1 LKKTRMLPGLVTRPS
16 EYIYISLFGASQA
29 TLWQSLHTIII
40 PVLLLNMVPSSEKN
54 SYLGILTFC
63 GLIIAML
70 VQPVAGAL
78 SDQSGFKLGKR
89 MPFVFF
95 GGMLTILVLPLVGL
109 APGYSI
115 LFISYCILQLVS
127 NIGQGANIGLIP
139 DLVSLSKR
147 GVAAGVKTCIEV
159 FAGAVFLGI
168 AIAPLMNGYAYNHE
182 DNYLWFALGL
192 LALLVLLAV
201 IAMLSTIRE
210 LAPKSAGR
218 RFQISDIFRA
228 YIFNIGTDK
237 RFLIFITSRLFILM
251 AFGTLQGFALYYI
264 QDVVQIPNAVSMA
277 GNLTMVTGIL
287 LLLSAYP
294 AGHLSDKIGRRP
306 VILVSSI
313 FGIAGITILLLTR
326 DASGVLVSGA
336 LLGIAGGSF
345 MSTSWALGTDLV
357 PLDEAARYLGLTNI
371 ASAGSGALARL
382 IGPVIDHLNVQAS
395 GFGYTIMLIACILYF
410 VVGTIL
416 VMFIKE
422 KRNVVARAES

>member
-1 LKKTRMLPGLVTRPS
+1 MKITRMLPGVVTRPS

-40 PVLLLNMVPSSEKN
+40 PVLLLDMVPPAEKN

-78 SDQSGFKLGKR
+78 SDRSRFKLGKR
-89 MPFVFF
+89 MPFVFI
-95 GGMLTILVLPLVGL
+95 GGMLTILVLPSVGL
-109 APGYSI
+109 APSYSI
-115 LFISYCILQLVS
+115 LFISYCMLQFVS

-139 DLVSLSKR
+139 DLVSLQKR
-147 GVAAGVKTCIEV
+147 GIAAGVKTCIEV
-159 FAGAVFLGI
+159 FSGAIFLGI
-168 AIAPLMNGYAYNHE
+168 LVAPLMNGYASNHE
-182 DNYLWFALGL
+182 GTCLWITLGL
-192 LALLVLLAV
+192 LAFLVLLAV
-201 IAMLSTIRE
+201 MAMLSTIRE
-210 LAPKSAGR
+210 SAPKPTGR
-218 RFQISDIFRA
+218 GFRISDIFRV
-228 YIFNIGTDK
+228 YTFNIKADK
-237 RFLIFITSRLFILM
+237 EFLVFIISRLFILM

-264 QDVVQIPNAVSMA
+264 QDVIQIPNAVSMA

-287 LLLSAYP
+287 LLISAYP
-294 AGHLSDKIGRRP
+294 AGHLSDKMGRKP
-306 VILVSSI
+306 VIILSSI
-313 FGIAGITILLLTR
+313 FGIAGIIVLLLTR
-326 DASGVLVSGA
+326 DASGVLISGA

-357 PLDEAARYLGLTNI
+357 PVDEAARYLGLTNI

-382 IGPVIDHLNVQAS
+382 IGPVIDYLNVQSA

-410 VVGTIL
+410 IVGTVL